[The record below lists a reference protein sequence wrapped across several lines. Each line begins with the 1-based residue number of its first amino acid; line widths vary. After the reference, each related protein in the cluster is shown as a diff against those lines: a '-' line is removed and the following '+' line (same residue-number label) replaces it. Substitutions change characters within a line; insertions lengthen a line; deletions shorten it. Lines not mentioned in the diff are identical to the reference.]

1 MIEKFRKGA
10 EKILEEKEAVSA
22 LAAALAVIAG
32 CTKVSNRSLMTSREG
47 FTTYMISKTDEEIRG
62 KSFVYV
68 LVKKIIGEDAGEK
81 AISKI
86 TFTKDRKVNRN
97 DDFDYFWAKI

>member
-10 EKILEEKEAVSA
+10 EKILETKEAVAA

-68 LVKKIIGEDAGEK
+68 LVKKIIGDDAGEK

-86 TFTKDRKVNRN
+86 TFTKDRKVTKNKSYL
-97 DDFDYFWAKI
+97 FFKLKF